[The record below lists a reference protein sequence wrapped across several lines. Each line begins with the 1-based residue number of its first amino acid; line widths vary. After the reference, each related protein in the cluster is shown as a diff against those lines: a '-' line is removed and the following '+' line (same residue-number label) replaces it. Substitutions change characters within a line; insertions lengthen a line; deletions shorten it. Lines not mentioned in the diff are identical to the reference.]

1 MLPIFN
7 LCLRENLDTEEKNT
21 KALQAIVRDVTR
33 DGRQWISTTLVNGRT
48 VIRVMI
54 VSYLTEQRHLEELLA
69 RLNEAAPAVSLSETT
84 KARV

>member
-1 MLPIFN
+1 
-7 LCLRENLDTEEKNT
+7 LCLRENLDTEENNT
-21 KALQAIVRDVTR
+21 KALQAVVNDVTR

-54 VSYLTEQRHLEELLA
+54 ISYLTEQRHLELLLA
-69 RLNEAAPAVSLSETT
+69 RLHEAATAALLAETT